1 MPGVSTNLVRRT
13 GALAQRQGSDGLP
26 AHRPADEPK
35 YYDLSF
41 LKEPVWK
48 WEIASYF
55 FLGGLSG
62 GAYLIG
68 QMAERFGQREHEDIA
83 KLASFVSLGAL
94 LPAPALL
101 IKDLGDPKRFH
112 HMLRVWKPT
121 TPMNLGSWTLTAF
134 SGVAALSAL
143 RQWAL
148 DRHETGRPLSDIL
161 AAIVRAADGPIAAI
175 SGIAGIPLAIL
186 FSGYTGVLISCTA
199 NPLWCKNPWLGPLFT
214 ASGVS
219 AAAGAISLA
228 LTAAGHDP
236 NGPAHRAIEQIDTAA
251 TVGELV
257 CLGGFL
263 KHAGP
268 AARPLTHGKYGKR
281 LYIGVGALVA
291 GEVIKRLP
299 LSGGARKAASLV
311 TAGIAIGTAFSLK
324 WSITYAGHQAA
335 KNPRLARHVSRPR
348 RPAQDSML
356 SRARAAHQLASPQN
370 RGDGPT
376 SRYSSIT

>member
-13 GALAQRQGSDGLP
+13 GALTQAQGEQTALARRSN
-26 AHRPADEPK
+26 DEPK
-35 YYDLSF
+35 YYDVSF
-41 LKEPVWK
+41 LKPPVWK

-55 FLGGLSG
+55 FFGGLSG

-68 QMAERFGQREHEDIA
+68 QMAEHFGQREHEDIA
-83 KLASFVSLGAL
+83 KLASYVSMGAL
-94 LPAPALL
+94 LPCPPLL

-134 SGVAALSAL
+134 GGAATLFAL
-143 RQWAL
+143 RQWAM
-148 DRHETGRPLSDIL
+148 DRSETGRPLLDVL
-161 AAIVRAADGPIAAI
+161 AAIIRAADTPIEAI
-175 SGIAGIPLAIL
+175 TGIAGIPLAML

-236 NGPAHRAIEQIDTAA
+236 DGPAHRVIEQIDTAA

-268 AARPLTHGKYGKR
+268 GARPITHGKYAKR

-291 GEVIKRLP
+291 AEVIKRLP
-299 LSGGARKAASLV
+299 LSGGARKAASIV
-311 TAGIAIGTAFSLK
+311 TAGIAIGSAFSLK
-324 WSITYAGHQAA
+324 WSITYAGHEAA

-348 RPAQDSML
+348 TPTQEPMLSHGRPARPLL
-356 SRARAAHQLASPQN
+356 SSPD
-370 RGDGPT
+370 RGDGPA
-376 SRYSSIT
+376 SRYSATT

>member
-13 GALAQRQGSDGLP
+13 GALTQGQGGQTAL
-26 AHRPADEPK
+26 AHRSNDEPK
-35 YYDLSF
+35 YYDVSF

-48 WEIASYF
+48 WEIANYF
-55 FLGGLSG
+55 FFGGLSG

-68 QMAERFGQREHEDIA
+68 QMAERFGEGEQEEIA
-83 KLASFVSLGAL
+83 KFASFVSLGAL
-94 LPAPALL
+94 IPCPPLL

-134 SGVAALSAL
+134 GGVATLSAL
-143 RQWAL
+143 RHWAM
-148 DRHETGRPLSDIL
+148 DRSETGRPMLDIV
-161 AAIVRAADGPIAAI
+161 AAMVRAADGPIAAI
-175 SGIAGIPLAIL
+175 NGIAGIPLAIL

-219 AAAGAISLA
+219 AAAGAVSLA
-228 LTAAGHDP
+228 LTVAGHDP
-236 NGPAHRAIEQIDTAA
+236 DGPAHRAIEQIDTAA
-251 TVGELV
+251 TVGELI

-268 AARPLTHGKYGKR
+268 GARPMTRGKYGKR
-281 LYIGVGALVA
+281 LLIGVGALVA

-299 LSGGARKAASLV
+299 LTGGARKTASV
-311 TAGIAIGTAFSLK
+311 VAAGIAIGTALSLK

-348 RPAQDSML
+348 TPAQQPML
-356 SRARAAHQLASPQN
+356 SHKQPASPLLSSPD
-370 RGDGPT
+370 RGDGPS
-376 SRYSSIT
+376 SRYSAIT